1 MEILHLYISPGH
13 NFFGHHGRPPDKHP
27 VIEVHEVEC
36 IAGRGIRGD
45 RFFDYK
51 TNYKGQVTFFAA
63 EVFDELCREFGI
75 HDKAPSVLRRNIITR
90 GQDLN
95 ELIGKKFEVQ
105 GLELRGT
112 QECRPCFWMNEAFA
126 EGAERFLRGHG
137 GLRARILSDGKISV
151 TQPAVVSP

>member
-27 VIEVHEVEC
+27 VIEVPEVEC
-36 IAGRGIRGD
+36 IAARGIRGD

-51 TNYKGQVTFFAA
+51 TNDKGQVTFFAA
-63 EVFDELCREFGI
+63 EVLDELCRKFGI
-75 HDKAPSVLRRNIITR
+75 YDKAPSALRRNIITR

-105 GLELRGT
+105 GVKLRGT

-126 EGAERFLRGHG
+126 EGTEKFLRGHG